1 MESVCNVSPVMA
13 KILCVREY
21 VFREVDEAQCL
32 EKKCGGQ
39 GRSGMQ
45 RRYDVFLRGQWAA
58 DSRTCCHICHSMVQ
72 RTPKCKHGRWGR
84 ERNVL
89 CGKHFFVRAGCRG
102 AVVRLRGTGK
112 RAAPPIGA
120 GVLGRSSGGEGA
132 RGVPCGQC
140 GALGTSRVRMPNS
153 RHNAKRVT
161 VCTVTLCRLAERER
175 FELSI
180 QVLPVYSLSRGAPSA
195 ARPPLRCRAARRA
208 RKRVYPV
215 GGRAV
220 KRVSH
225 FRGAESVPGWR
236 CHHSAPFVNGQP
248 LHSLGRQTPFPL
260 TNRKPSAI
268 STARRQHAAGSRQPP
283 VVSCGSRRCS

>member
-1 MESVCNVSPVMA
+1 M
-13 KILCVREY
+13 
-21 VFREVDEAQCL
+21 
-32 EKKCGGQ
+32 
-39 GRSGMQ
+39 
-45 RRYDVFLRGQWAA
+45 
-58 DSRTCCHICHSMVQ
+58 
-72 RTPKCKHGRWGR
+72 
-84 ERNVL
+84 
-89 CGKHFFVRAGCRG
+89 FFVRLMRRSAWRKNAVGKVGAGCNG
-102 AVVRLRGTGK
+102 GMTFSCGGSGPLIPG
-112 RAAPPIGA
+112 RAATSVTAWCNVLLNASMAGGGA
-120 GVLGRSSGGEGA
+120 SGTCCAASIFLCARDAGGRWCGCAVPESVRRRPSGPGFWAGHRGERG
-132 RGVPCGQC
+132 RGGVPCGQC